1 MPVYSFFK
9 CQNISLSNYHQD
21 LAVITFLNTFLIENV
36 SKNQMC
42 EKNLILSSNE
52 LYDFKNA
59 VIENPNWQKFTI
71 DIMQVLS
78 ACFLKNCIIENV

>member
-1 MPVYSFFK
+1 MRECLFIFLKY
-9 CQNISLSNYHQD
+9 QNVSLSNYHQD

-42 EKNLILSSNE
+42 EKNQILSLNE

-59 VIENPNWQKFTI
+59 VIENPN
-71 DIMQVLS
+71 
-78 ACFLKNCIIENV
+78 

>member
-1 MPVYSFFK
+1 MKECLFIFLK
-9 CQNISLSNYHQD
+9 CQNVSLSNYIQD
-21 LAVITFLNTFLIENV
+21 LAVIPVLNTFLIENV

-42 EKNLILSSNE
+42 EKNLILSSKE

-59 VIENPNWQKFTI
+59 VIENPNWQKFTY

-78 ACFLKNCIIENV
+78 ACF

>member
-1 MPVYSFFK
+1 MRECLFIFLK
-9 CQNISLSNYHQD
+9 CQNVSLSNYHQD

-42 EKNLILSSNE
+42 EKNQILSLNE

-59 VIENPNWQKFTI
+59 VIENPKWQKFTY

-78 ACFLKNCIIENV
+78 ACF

>member
-1 MPVYSFFK
+1 MFK
-9 CQNISLSNYHQD
+9 
-21 LAVITFLNTFLIENV
+21 
-36 SKNQMC
+36 KKQMC
-42 EKNLILSSNE
+42 EKNQILSLKE

-78 ACFLKNCIIENV
+78 ACF

>member
-1 MPVYSFFK
+1 MRECLFIFLK
-9 CQNISLSNYHQD
+9 CQNVSLSNYYQD

-42 EKNLILSSNE
+42 EKNQILSLKE

-59 VIENPNWQKFTI
+59 VIENPN
-71 DIMQVLS
+71 
-78 ACFLKNCIIENV
+78 